1 MKKMK
6 NKEVEQVLQVRGAQY
21 GSYEDVSTLGNLL
34 FDGWYKYLGA
44 YRARVTPAMKTSV
57 FMVCNKLARIHYGNN
72 ADTSSD
78 SYIDIEGYLTLAG
91 MSANTQVRL
100 TIPQKEL
107 IRSLGIKHF
116 AVLRI
121 FAQTLRRINAQPRG

>member
-1 MKKMK
+1 MKKAR
-6 NKEVEQVLQVRGAQY
+6 NKVEQVLQARGSQY

-44 YRARVTPAMKTSV
+44 YRAKVTPAMKTSV
-57 FMVCNKLARIHYGNN
+57 FMACNKLARIHYGNN
-72 ADTSSD
+72 ADAASD

-91 MSANTQVRL
+91 MAVNTQVRL
-100 TIPQKEL
+100 TAPQKEL

-116 AVLRI
+116 VILRV
-121 FAQTLRRINAQPRG
+121 FAQTLRRINAHPRS